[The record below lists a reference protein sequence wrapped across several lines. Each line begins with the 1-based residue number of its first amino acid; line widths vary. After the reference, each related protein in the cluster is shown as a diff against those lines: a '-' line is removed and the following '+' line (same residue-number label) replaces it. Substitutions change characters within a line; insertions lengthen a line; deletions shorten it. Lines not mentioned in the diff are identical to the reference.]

1 MSLKMVLPDEYYL
14 PSVRQAVAEY
24 KAEPSKFEI
33 YAVSKMIAA
42 ADNDFAD
49 YFKTTENERLGIGIA
64 AGFVAHTVF
73 WLVDGDKYIGTFDLR
88 HELTPALEQV
98 GGHIAYQ
105 IRPSEQRKG
114 YVSAGL
120 KLCLEKAKE
129 RGLDKVLVTCEE
141 DNVGSYTVMH
151 NAMLEYSGCEIAPV
165 FKDSVQNRRVWIYT
179 QKRWGKIRAVAI
191 AVIKRKNEVLAVACH
206 DPVKNEKFYRLPGGG
221 IEFGE
226 TAAEAL
232 QREFKEE
239 IGVEI
244 SVGKKLGVYENIF
257 TFGNQ
262 KGHEVMILHA
272 ATLPSE
278 YMQKDKIPMLEEE
291 FAGRCYEF
299 VEITADKRIYPAIFG
314 DKEWQQ
320 FI

>member
-1 MSLKMVLPDEYYL
+1 MPELVLPQKKYL
-14 PSVRQAVAEY
+14 SSVREAIAEY
-24 KAEPSKFEI
+24 KAEPSEFEVH
-33 YAVSKMIAA
+33 AVSKMVAA
-42 ADNDFAD
+42 ADNDFAE
-49 YFKTTENERLGIGIA
+49 YFTTTENDRLGIGLA
-64 AGFVAHTVF
+64 PGRVAHTVF
-73 WLVDGDKYIGTFDLR
+73 WLVEGDKYIGTFDLR
-88 HELTPALEQV
+88 HELTPELEQV

-114 YVSAGL
+114 YVTAGL
-120 KLCLEKAKE
+120 KLCLQKAAE
-129 RGLDKVLVTCEE
+129 MGLDKVLVTCKEK
-141 DNVGSYTVMH
+141 NVGSYAVMH
-151 NAMLEYSGCEIAPV
+151 KVMLEYSGCEVAPT
-165 FKDSVQNRRVWIYT
+165 FKNGVQKRRVWIYT

-191 AVIKRKNEVLAVACH
+191 AVIKKANKVLAMACH
-206 DPVKNEKFYRLPGGG
+206 DPVKKEKFYRLPGGG

-226 TAAEAL
+226 TAAETL
-232 QREFKEE
+232 QREIKEE

-262 KGHEVMILHA
+262 KGHEIMILFEA
-272 ATLPSE
+272 ALPPE
-278 YMQKDKIPMLEEE
+278 YMQKDRIPMLEEE

-299 VEITADKRIYPAIFG
+299 VEITAYRRIYPAIFG

>member
-1 MSLKMVLPDEYYL
+1 MSLELVLPNRRYL
-14 PSVRQAVAEY
+14 PSVREAIAEY
-24 KAEPSKFEI
+24 KRTPSKFEI
-33 YAVSKMIAA
+33 NAVSKMIAA

-49 YFKTTENERLGIGIA
+49 YFTATENDRQGIGLTP
-64 AGFVAHTVF
+64 GYVAHTVF
-73 WLVDGDKYIGTFDLR
+73 WLVDGDRYIGTFNLR
-88 HELTPALEQV
+88 HELTPMLEQV

-120 KLCLEKAKE
+120 KLCLEKARE
-129 RGLDKVLVTCEE
+129 RGLDKVLITCEE
-141 DNVGSYTVMH
+141 ENIGSYAVMH
-151 NAMLEYSGCEIAPV
+151 NAMIENSGCEIAPV
-165 FKDSVQNRRVWIYT
+165 LKNGVKNRRVWVYT

-191 AVIKRKNEVLAVACH
+191 AVVRKANKVLAVACY

-232 QREFKEE
+232 QREIKEE

-262 KGHEVMILHA
+262 KGHEVMILHE
-272 ATLPSE
+272 ATLPPE

-291 FAGRCYEF
+291 FEGRCYEF

-314 DKEWQQ
+314 DK
-320 FI
+320 

>member
-1 MSLKMVLPDEYYL
+1 MPLELFLPSKKYL
-14 PSVRQAVAEY
+14 PSVYEAIAEY
-24 KAEPSKFEI
+24 KLTPSEFEI
-33 YAVSKMIAA
+33 RAVSKMVAA

-49 YFKTTENERLGIGIA
+49 YFTTTENERLGIDLTLGR
-64 AGFVAHTVF
+64 VAHTVF

-120 KLCLEKAKE
+120 KLCLEKARE
-129 RGLDKVLVTCEE
+129 IGLDKVLVTCEE
-141 DNVGSYTVMH
+141 DNIGSYAVMH

-165 FKDSVQNRRVWIYT
+165 LKDSVQNRRVWIYT

-191 AVIKRKNEVLAVACH
+191 AVIKRKNDVLAVACH

-226 TAAEAL
+226 KAAEAL

-262 KGHEVMILHA
+262 KGHEVMILHE
-272 ATLPSE
+272 ATLPPE

-291 FAGRCYEF
+291 FEGRCYEF